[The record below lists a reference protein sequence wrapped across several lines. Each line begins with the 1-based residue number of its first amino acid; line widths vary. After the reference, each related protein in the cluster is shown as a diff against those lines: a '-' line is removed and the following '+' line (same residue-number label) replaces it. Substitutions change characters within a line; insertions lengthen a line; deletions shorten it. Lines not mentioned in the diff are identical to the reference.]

1 MEGFSDGVF
10 GFAITLLVVDI
21 ALHPP
26 GTPLQQT
33 LDAWPA
39 YLAHV
44 TSFLTIGG
52 AWLLHTALTDQLAQI
67 DQLFLRLNLLLL
79 LVVVLLPFP
88 TRLIAEALHNTSGE
102 RVYVT
107 MYGLTLLA
115 IRLLGSA
122 LDAYA
127 RYEHLYSPAGEGE
140 ELQSTQRKF
149 LPAVIGY
156 VIAILIGLLLPVAA
170 AALYAGLAVYLVV
183 PFREAARVLI
193 RHQSSRH
200 EPRPPALTA
209 SLLLHLR
216 IHLLRARLHSH
227 PLPAAA
233 TIVVSRRGVNGP
245 P

>member
-1 MEGFSDGVF
+1 MSADADTPRGRRVLSKDRMEGFSDGVF

-33 LDAWPA
+33 LNAWPA
-39 YLAHV
+39 YLAYV

-88 TRLIAEALHNTSGE
+88 TRLIAQALHNTSGE

-127 RYEHLYSPAGEGE
+127 RYAHLYSPAGEGE
-140 ELQSTQRKF
+140 ELKSTQQKF
-149 LPAVIGY
+149 LPVVIGY
-156 VIAILIGLLLPVAA
+156 VIAILIGLLLPVVA

-183 PFREAARVLI
+183 PFREAARVLMR
-193 RHQSSRH
+193 RHSSRH
-200 EPRPPALTA
+200 EPRPQL
-209 SLLLHLR
+209 
-216 IHLLRARLHSH
+216 
-227 PLPAAA
+227 
-233 TIVVSRRGVNGP
+233 
-245 P
+245 